1 VKGDRQQPAAAHA
14 IACHLGDCYKTNR
27 THHPKLEG
35 STTLSRSIAVRNAVL
50 KAIGLVFV
58 ALGFVGVF
66 VPLLPT
72 TPFLLIAGACFARS
86 SPAFHRWLFNH
97 RILGHYVR
105 DWEKNRSIPLS
116 AKILAVVTMSA
127 SLAWLALATN
137 APSIAVWTTGAIL
150 ACVAAWLV
158 TRPTSKL

>member
-1 VKGDRQQPAAAHA
+1 MND
-14 IACHLGDCYKTNR
+14 
-27 THHPKLEG
+27 EG
-35 STTLSRSIAVRNAVL
+35 GKTLSPTHKVRNLAL

-72 TPFLLIAGACFARS
+72 TPFLLVAAGCFARS
-86 SPAFHRWLFNH
+86 SPAFHQWLFNH

-105 DWEKNRSIPLS
+105 DWERNRSIPLS

-127 SLAWLALATN
+127 SLAWLALGTN
-137 APSIAVWTTGAIL
+137 APAIAVWMTGAIL
-150 ACVAAWLV
+150 VCVAAWLV

>member
-1 VKGDRQQPAAAHA
+1 LRAPHRRFTSG
-14 IACHLGDCYKTNR
+14 C
-27 THHPKLEG
+27 
-35 STTLSRSIAVRNAVL
+35 STTA
-50 KAIGLVFV
+50 
-58 ALGFVGVF
+58 
-66 VPLLPT
+66 
-72 TPFLLIAGACFARS
+72 S
-86 SPAFHRWLFNH
+86 S
-97 RILGHYVR
+97 GHYVR

-137 APSIAVWTTGAIL
+137 APAIAVWTTGAIL